1 MSITLSRFP
10 EFKLALL
17 AFRDR
22 IDAAEMLE
30 FFRGRNADRESETR
44 WLTWI
49 DPGADLSQL
58 DLMSITELKRLVDRK
73 QRERAWDEN
82 FRTAIV
88 SNSRR
93 NDPMVNLW
101 KGYVGRDPD
110 HLSKPVVFSN
120 LEGAYAYLGLPAEA
134 RETVAQ
140 AIGLSRSSGPAM
152 GASRP

>member
-1 MSITLSRFP
+1 MSISIARFP
-10 EFKLALL
+10 QFKLALL
-17 AFRDR
+17 VFRDL

-30 FFRGRNADRESETR
+30 FFRGRGAEREGETR
-44 WLTWI
+44 WLTFI

-58 DLMSITELKRLVDRK
+58 DLVSITELKRLVDRRR
-73 QRERAWDEN
+73 RERASDES

-93 NDPMVNLW
+93 NDPIVTLW

-110 HLSKPVVFSN
+110 HLPKPVVFSS
-120 LEGAYAYLGLPAEA
+120 LEGACAYLGLPAEA
-134 RETVAQ
+134 REMVAQ
-140 AIGLSRSSGPAM
+140 AIGLSRSSGPAR